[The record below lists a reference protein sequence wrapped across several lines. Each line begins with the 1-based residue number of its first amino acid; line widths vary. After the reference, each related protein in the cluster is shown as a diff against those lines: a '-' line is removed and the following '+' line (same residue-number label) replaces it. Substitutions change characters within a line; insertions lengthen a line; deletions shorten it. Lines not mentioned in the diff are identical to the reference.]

1 MIWVYAKLLY
11 YVQGEGSDL
20 CVLCTRGGVI
30 PGVYCVQGEG
40 VIPDVYCV
48 QGEES
53 YLMCTVYRG
62 RGVTLDVSDMMC
74 TVFRGRCQT

>member
-1 MIWVYAKLLY
+1 MGVRKVTILCTGRRVRPVCTVYK
-11 YVQGEGSDL
+11 GRGHSW
-20 CVLCTRGGVI
+20 CVLCTGG
-30 PGVYCVQGEG
+30 G